1 MTRTRRILSVATMI
15 FAALAFSGRP
25 LLAQQACLPGIGAA
39 LQGPHAAPY
48 SLCRTTLTPYVTVL
62 TTRLNAV
69 VDQTTY
75 ESILTLSRTIATS
88 VPNGRLLV
96 ALPDGTVVLDTSKTD
111 DPGNTLPQGN
121 SYQHFQDKTVNE
133 NHNSRV
139 AIISAQQYPC
149 GLGVESKLSSTTG
162 FVESYVA
169 LRLGTHLD
177 SAGTARLS
185 TR

>member
-1 MTRTRRILSVATMI
+1 MRPRRILSVATVI
-15 FAALAFSGRP
+15 VAAFAFAGGSIS
-25 LLAQQACLPGIGAA
+25 AQQPACLPGIGTA
-39 LQGPHAAPY
+39 LQGPHAAAY
-48 SLCRTTLTPYVTVL
+48 TLVRNTLTPTLSQLANRL
-62 TTRLNAV
+62 TGA

-75 ESILTLSRTIATS
+75 QTLLTLSHTIANS
-88 VPNGRLLV
+88 IPNGRLLLS
-96 ALPDGTVVLDTSKTD
+96 LPDGTVVVDTGKPD
-111 DPGNTLPQGN
+111 DPTNGLPQGN
-121 SYQHFQDKTVNE
+121 SYQHYQDKTVNE

-169 LRLGTHLD
+169 QRLGTHLD
-177 SAGTARLS
+177 SIGTVRLS